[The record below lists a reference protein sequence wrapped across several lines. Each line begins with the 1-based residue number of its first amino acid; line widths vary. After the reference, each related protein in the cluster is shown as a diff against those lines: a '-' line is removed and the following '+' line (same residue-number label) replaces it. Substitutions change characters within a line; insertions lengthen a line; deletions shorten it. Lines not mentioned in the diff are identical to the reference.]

1 MSLFVGDDDG
11 DGVFLDLSTDLRKAS
26 RSLDISVKSSM
37 DKDRS
42 ARLDDDDDDVDDAI
56 VLHYCCCCCC
66 CCCWNS
72 FQTSVAESSLP
83 IQLLLLLMQMMAQ
96 R

>member
-42 ARLDDDDDDVDDAI
+42 AGLDDDDVDDAI
-56 VLHYCCCCCC
+56 VL
-66 CCCWNS
+66 
-72 FQTSVAESSLP
+72 
-83 IQLLLLLMQMMAQ
+83 LLLLLLLLLLE
-96 R
+96 